1 MKKLTI
7 DQLKDMLLN
16 EEMSFTFLDNTM
28 YNNGYYTVFNDGVTK
43 DIKNDLNVV
52 YTAMDTCEAEV
63 QIFFE
68 IIIDNE
74 PDEVEES
81 FYLKV
86 IDIQEF

>member
-28 YNNGYYTVFNDGVTK
+28 YNNGYYTVFDSGVTK
-43 DIKNDLNVV
+43 DIKADLNVV
-52 YTAMDTCEAEV
+52 YTAMDTYAAEV

-68 IIIDNE
+68 ITADNGE
-74 PDEVEES
+74 DEVEEA
-81 FYLKV
+81 FDLKV

>member
-28 YNNGYYTVFNDGVTK
+28 YNNGYYTVFDSGVTK

>member
-16 EEMSFTFLDNTM
+16 EEMIFTFLDNTM

>member
-1 MKKLTI
+1 MKKTNI
-7 DQLKDMLLN
+7 NELKEMLLN
-16 EEMSFTFLDNTM
+16 EEMSFMFLDNTM

-68 IIIDNE
+68 ITIDNK

-81 FYLKV
+81 FYLR
-86 IDIQEF
+86 ITDIQEF